1 MSSPAVDDS
10 GGSGTRQP
18 GPERPQPS
26 PPQHD
31 PLASADPDDTEPH
44 SGLGLP
50 THNAVTEQPRLEPS
64 GPGPVQSD
72 IQSGPDRTEPHGPN
86 RQLAATEAWAH
97 HTDDL
102 DELTHAS
109 KDLLAEVK
117 FVKETVRHCN
127 IILGFHQLTR
137 AQ

>member
-1 MSSPAVDDS
+1 MCQSGLECSQSSPS
-10 GGSGTRQP
+10 
-18 GPERPQPS
+18 
-26 PPQHD
+26 QHD
-31 PLASADPDDTEPH
+31 LLASADSDDTEPY

-50 THNAVTEQPRLEPS
+50 THNAVTEQPRLELS

-72 IQSGPDRTEPHGPN
+72 IQSRPDRTEPHGPD

-127 IILGFHQLTR
+127 IILGFHQLTW